1 MAFLDN
7 SGDIILDAVLTD
19 TGRKRLAKGDGSF
32 RITKFAFGDD
42 EINYELYNSNHASGS
57 AYYDLNILQSPIFE
71 AFTNNTSVMK
81 SKLLTIARTDLLY
94 LPVVQLNTLLT
105 NGARSTTDP
114 TIATLPDLTVSGSY
128 AITVNDETTRVFSTP
143 AGSANGI
150 IKGARSS
157 LADQNPITFD
167 QGIDN
172 NALGLAKLGA
182 SNTLTETAYVVEI
195 DNRLAT
201 IVSPEA
207 QNPDARVSFVDDDQI
222 ASYYMSL
229 QGAVDQSAYFSE
241 IGQESNQEGV
251 ATANNDSPIAG
262 RPGLRFQFKIR
273 ASDNLASSDYLFD
286 TLGGSTVTLTV
297 PEAKTYKFI
306 DSTIRVTGFTTG
318 FRVDIPVRFLKVTS

>member
-42 EINYELYNSNHASGS
+42 EINYELYNYNHSSGS

-94 LPVVQLNTLLT
+94 LPVVQLNTKLGV
-105 NGARSTTDP
+105 GAGVTTDP
-114 TIATLPDLTVSGSY
+114 TTGGTLTNLTTSGSY
-128 AITVNDETTRVFSTP
+128 VLTVNDSTTTIFDNDQT
-143 AGSANGI
+143 NGLVR
-150 IKGARSS
+150 AAQRD
-157 LADQNPITFD
+157 LPTQRPIVFD

-172 NALGLAKLGA
+172 NALGLIPLGA
-182 SNTLTETAYVVEI
+182 SNTLTETAYVVEV

-201 IVSPEA
+201 IVSPEGE
-207 QNPDARVSFVDDDQI
+207 PEDARVSFVDDDQI
-222 ASYYMSL
+222 ASYYFSL
-229 QGAVDQSAYFSE
+229 QGDLAESAYFDE
-241 IGQESNQEGV
+241 ITQNEAG
-251 ATANNDSPIAG
+251 TANLESPIAG
-262 RPGLRFQFKIR
+262 RAGLRFKFKIR
-273 ASDNLASSDYLFD
+273 ATDNLAASDYLFD
-286 TLGGSTVTLTV
+286 TLGGSTMALTA
-297 PEAKTYKFI
+297 PSSQTYKFI

-318 FRVDIPVRFLKVTS
+318 YRVDIPVRFIKVQ